1 MPRIKC
7 VVNSCIYQ
15 EGTEC
20 RASSIQVKPSNPDL
34 ITSVTDDT
42 ACQTFKPRIQLMERC

>member
-7 VVNSCIYQ
+7 QVHGCIYQ

-20 RASSIQVKPSNPDL
+20 RASSIQVKPINPDL
-34 ITSVTDDT
+34 ITSATDDT
-42 ACQTFKPRIQLMERC
+42 ACQTFKPRISTME

>member
-7 VVNSCIYQ
+7 SVNNCMYQ

-20 RASSIQVKPSNPDL
+20 KASSIHVKPTNPDFL
-34 ITSVTDDT
+34 TSVTDDT
-42 ACQTFKPRIQLMERC
+42 ACQTFRPKNITTDDI

>member
-7 VVNSCIYQ
+7 VVSGCIYQ

-42 ACQTFKPRIQLMERC
+42 ACQTFKPRLSLME

>member
-7 VVNSCIYQ
+7 VVSGCIYQ

-42 ACQTFKPRIQLMERC
+42 ACQTFKPRICV

>member
-7 VVNSCIYQ
+7 VVKGCMYQ

-20 RASSIQVKPSNPDL
+20 RASSIQVMPTNADL

-42 ACQTFKPRIQLMERC
+42 ACQTFKPRIMPADVI